1 MGRCV
6 IITASQRARSYM
18 PQKPI
23 HLLSTVESSLPTRAF
38 TLIQEIAQRAF
49 QLEMPLYLVGG
60 PVRDVLLGIPVR
72 DLDLV
77 VEGNA
82 STLAALVATE
92 LQGQL
97 SAYTRFGTATL
108 RLEGQR
114 FDLATARRETYTRP
128 GALPKVTPST
138 IQEDL
143 GRRDF
148 SINAMAI
155 SLNGPRP
162 GRLLDPFTGKA
173 DLKHRLVR
181 VLHPGCFVDDATRI
195 LRAVRYEQRLNFKLE
210 AGTKGLLMKAVEGGM
225 LGTVSGDRMRRELD
239 HIFREKCPYLA
250 VTRAGDLGILEAIH
264 PPLGDGSAAK
274 DLAACAAGDSPLFYL
289 AGLSYP
295 LTVEEGEAFIHRL
308 RMPTR
313 WARVVR
319 DTITVRLRSDDSHT
333 DRPYIG
339 QPDLSPGQLS
349 RLLEKYSPIGL
360 RANAM
365 LTDSLQV
372 KEDLK
377 HYLTVLHHVETSLD
391 GRDLIALGVAQG
403 PQVGEVLRELKDA
416 RIDGTASSRED
427 EIRLTQEYLANRG
440 G

>member
-1 MGRCV
+1 
-6 IITASQRARSYM
+6 M

-23 HLLSTVESSLPTRAF
+23 QLLSTVKSSLPPRAF
-38 TLIQEIAQRAF
+38 ALLQDIAHRAS
-49 QLEMPLYLVGG
+49 QLNMPLYLVGG
-60 PVRDVLLGIPVR
+60 PVRDVLLGIPVG
-72 DLDLV
+72 DLDVV

-82 STLAALVATE
+82 STLASVVATE
-92 LQGQL
+92 LQGQVT
-97 SAYTRFGTATL
+97 AYSQFGTATV
-108 RLEGQR
+108 RLEGHR

-155 SLNGPRP
+155 ALTGPRP
-162 GRLLDPFTGKA
+162 GRLLDLCGGEV

-181 VLHPGCFVDDATRI
+181 VLHPGSFVDDATRI
-195 LRAVRYEQRLNFKLE
+195 LRAVRYEQRLNFGLE
-210 AGTKGLLMKAVEGGM
+210 EGTKGHLVEAVEGGM

-239 HIFREKCPYLA
+239 RIFREGRPHLA
-250 VTRAGDLGILEAIH
+250 ITRAGELGILKAIH
-264 PPLGDGSAAK
+264 PPLGDGSAVEK
-274 DLAACAAGDSPLFYL
+274 LAACDAGDSPSLYL
-289 AGLSYP
+289 AALSYP
-295 LTVEEGEAFIHRL
+295 LTAEDGEAFIHRL

-319 DTITVRLRSDDSHT
+319 DAITVRLRSEDAHT
-333 DRPYIG
+333 GGPCIG
-339 QPDLSPGQLS
+339 APDLSPGQLS
-349 RLLEKYSPIGL
+349 RLLDNFSHISI
-360 RANAM
+360 RANAT

-372 KEDLK
+372 KEALQY
-377 HYLTVLHHVETSLD
+377 YLTVLRLVKTSLD

-416 RIDGTASSRED
+416 RIEGRASSRGD
-427 EIRLTQEYLANRG
+427 EVRLTQEYLANREG
-440 G
+440 

>member
-1 MGRCV
+1 M
-6 IITASQRARSYM
+6 
-18 PQKPI
+18 
-23 HLLSTVESSLPTRAF
+23 
-38 TLIQEIAQRAF
+38 
-49 QLEMPLYLVGG
+49 
-60 PVRDVLLGIPVR
+60 
-72 DLDLV
+72 
-77 VEGNA
+77 
-82 STLAALVATE
+82 
-92 LQGQL
+92 
-97 SAYTRFGTATL
+97 
-108 RLEGQR
+108 
-114 FDLATARRETYTRP
+114 
-128 GALPKVTPST
+128 
-138 IQEDL
+138 
-143 GRRDF
+143 
-148 SINAMAI
+148 
-155 SLNGPRP
+155 
-162 GRLLDPFTGKA
+162 
-173 DLKHRLVR
+173 
-181 VLHPGCFVDDATRI
+181 
-195 LRAVRYEQRLNFKLE
+195 
-210 AGTKGLLMKAVEGGM
+210 
-225 LGTVSGDRMRRELD
+225 
-239 HIFREKCPYLA
+239 
-250 VTRAGDLGILEAIH
+250 
-264 PPLGDGSAAK
+264 
-274 DLAACAAGDSPLFYL
+274 FYL

-427 EIRLTQEYLANRG
+427 EIRLTQEYSRQSRRLTAG
-440 G
+440 GAGNVPGCIGPIVPVQEPRLGLGGLQVRRI